1 MSKNRGKEQ
10 KHRKIHGKCGEFYHG
25 NLVMPL
31 FHFMFQ
37 EVEPRCG
44 ETLCRLFPPDDN
56 VDLRAIALKAKRARR
71 EAHAERGGAQVFSP
85 RDRGGGGGGP
95 GIGGPS
101 RLGLFIGLNSCGGR
115 SIT

>member
-1 MSKNRGKEQ
+1 MWGVLS
-10 KHRKIHGKCGEFYHG
+10 C

-115 SIT
+115 SITRKDALISL